1 MGLSFKVHTEG
12 MNEILETLA
21 SCATRAE
28 HIVAH
33 QVKKDTER
41 FVPMRTGSL
50 RQRTRV
56 VGNQVI
62 YPGPYARYLYYG
74 KLYVD
79 PVTGNPFAGKGV
91 TKVPATPERDLIYHH
106 PGTCSHW
113 FEVSKTRNIDKWL
126 RTAQK
131 AVNDELKR

>member
-1 MGLSFKVHTEG
+1 MGLTFKVHTEG
-12 MNEILETLA
+12 MNEVLEALA

-28 HIVAH
+28 HTVAK

-50 RQRTRV
+50 RERTQV

-79 PVTGNPFAGKGV
+79 PLTGSPYARKDV
-91 TKVPATPERDLIYHH
+91 TKVPAVPERDLVYHH

-113 FEVSKTRNIDKWL
+113 FEVSKNRNIDKWL
-126 RTAQK
+126 RTAQEEVK
-131 AVNDELKR
+131 RELKR